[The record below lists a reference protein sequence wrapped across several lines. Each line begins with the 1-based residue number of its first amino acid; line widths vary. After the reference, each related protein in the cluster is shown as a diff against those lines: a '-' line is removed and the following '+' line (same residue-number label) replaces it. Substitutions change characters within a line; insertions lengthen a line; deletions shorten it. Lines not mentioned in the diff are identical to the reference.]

1 MEQIQVKEIKISKKI
16 APKLPERLILYV
28 ASNEF
33 FILAPEQIP
42 FFDETAIWKGEIH
55 SRTNKDLLI
64 FEIPLRIYEFYQLD
78 ENDYTVM
85 VSEKTP
91 KVIQVHI

>member
-42 FFDETAIWKGEIH
+42 FFDETAIWKG
-55 SRTNKDLLI
+55 
-64 FEIPLRIYEFYQLD
+64 
-78 ENDYTVM
+78 
-85 VSEKTP
+85 
-91 KVIQVHI
+91 